1 MNTTRTS
8 LFLMAN
14 LGSEVSQIFSAKA
27 KGNTNLFSSAMERAK
42 AILLELKNLP
52 DTKNNAE
59 INILADVIDDIGQD
73 SNKYEVSTED
83 MQSYFLPFAM
93 RLMQV

>member
-42 AILLELKNLP
+42 AILTQK
-52 DTKNNAE
+52 
-59 INILADVIDDIGQD
+59 I
-73 SNKYEVSTED
+73 
-83 MQSYFLPFAM
+83 MQK
-93 RLMQV
+93 